1 MAGVSMEAPD
11 NLTFQIGCPFLQTSY
26 SYAFFSVT
34 RGRRLQHVSSH
45 VMIVRRPGLA
55 PSALPPTNK
64 YGFGILFLQFKCLA
78 TIGSNLIPPG
88 FVPVLILAFAYR
100 MAGFQWLDLKP
111 SLLSA
116 KVL

>member
-1 MAGVSMEAPD
+1 MAGVSFRHPSPSMEAPD

-26 SYAFFSVT
+26 SYAFFSLT

-64 YGFGILFLQFKCLA
+64 CILFLQFKCLA
-78 TIGSNLIPPG
+78 TIGSNLTPPG

-100 MAGFQWLDLKP
+100 MAGFQ
-111 SLLSA
+111 
-116 KVL
+116 